1 MAKVGSM
8 VHMSADINDGLMAIV
23 TPAQDFAVRVS
34 LSRDLALAA
43 ISWGVS
49 DPDTSQYVPGLESG
63 KGIRVGYNQAGDVV
77 AVEVLTDEV
86 DTFRNLVYRLEEDR
100 GDACAAG
107 RWVDHDAQAQ
117 AS

>member
-1 MAKVGSM
+1 MAKAGSM
-8 VHMSADINDGLMAIV
+8 VDMSTDTDGGLRGIV

-49 DPDTSQYVPGLESG
+49 DPDTSRYVPGLESG
-63 KGIRVGYNQAGDVV
+63 KGIRVSYNQAGDVV
-77 AVEVLTDEV
+77 AVEVLTDEL
-86 DTFRNLVYRLEEDR
+86 DTFRTLVYRVEEDR

-107 RWVDHDAQAQ
+107 QWGR
-117 AS
+117 S